1 MQIDLAFSPRWTRED
16 LGRVR
21 VYTAP
26 DYTVAPDVVFEVF
39 PVFSRTEIEPRDVLL
54 HDVAPELEL
63 RSERPESAATA
74 NGWPITLQAITLH
87 EPGGAFRELRLLAH
101 YQVLVVQAFVL
112 VRSVSVERFQAH
124 RAQILELI
132 TTAKIDLTDDRPAA
146 ISELWSM

>member
-39 PVFSRTEIEPRDVLL
+39 PIFSRTEISAREVLL
-54 HDVAPELEL
+54 HDVPADLEV
-63 RSERPESAATA
+63 RTDPAESTATA
-74 NGWPITLQAITLH
+74 NGWPITLQVVTLH
-87 EPGGAFRELRLLAH
+87 DPGGAFRELRLLAH
-101 YQVLVVQAFVL
+101 YQALVVQAFVL
-112 VRSVSVERFQAH
+112 VRAINVERFQAH

-132 TTAKIDLTDDRPAA
+132 TTAKIDLRDDRPAA
-146 ISELWSM
+146 ISELWTM